1 MSEEQW
7 RTLERQ
13 RLFPVH
19 RPHSATQLSAA
30 APRRSLRAQLA
41 EYSYAL
47 QRLRFHAREAAVYL
61 REKPRWCRRLE
72 LVQQN
77 SPSNELQP
85 VLR

>member
-41 EYSYAL
+41 EYFYAS

-61 REKPRWCRRLE
+61 REKPRWRQSLE
-72 LVQQN
+72 LLRQD
-77 SPSNELQP
+77 SSSNQLEA